1 MKKKDFGYFP
11 DVKKKVEKQKSLF
24 RQRTKEKIYDD
35 FSTSIQ
41 LLEKTA
47 TSKFP
52 SEPIRKQLGQ
62 GHSLIRA
69 VGRLYCKIV
78 NRFILSPLV
87 TSCICFECSSLSVW
101 PWRIFWWPGQS
112 LSSLGFSVNLLRRRA
127 GTGKQLEFK
136 QNYPVFS
143 QFSYN
148 NKIFQ
153 NFLILQKLHGGGS
166 AFSTAI
172 KEE

>member
-1 MKKKDFGYFP
+1 MFEEILNRTCLSRHFACLDSPQFKNKTWLFLTLILVNFFISKIFIDSTYLINTRELEELKKRRLAAKMKKKDFGYFP

-62 GHSLIRA
+62 GQSLIRV
-69 VGRLYCKIV
+69 VGRLCYKIV

-101 PWRIFWWPGQS
+101 P
-112 LSSLGFSVNLLRRRA
+112 
-127 GTGKQLEFK
+127 
-136 QNYPVFS
+136 
-143 QFSYN
+143 
-148 NKIFQ
+148 
-153 NFLILQKLHGGGS
+153 
-166 AFSTAI
+166 
-172 KEE
+172 